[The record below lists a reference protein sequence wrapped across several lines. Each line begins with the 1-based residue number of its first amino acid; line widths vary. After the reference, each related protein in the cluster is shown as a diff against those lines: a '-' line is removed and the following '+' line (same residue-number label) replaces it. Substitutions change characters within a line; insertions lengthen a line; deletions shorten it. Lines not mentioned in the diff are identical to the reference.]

1 MIAVYISFCENN
13 KDKMH
18 EKAVLMRDSVL
29 SSLLPTYTP
38 EKITV
43 INEGKPVLK
52 DFPLCF
58 SISHSGGGVAFA
70 VGGDFLSPPPLD
82 GAITYEISHI
92 PAEIGVDIES
102 ISREINFRSVMKGI
116 FSPSEI
122 SYVGESKEKFIE
134 IFTRK
139 ESLCKLTGNGLR
151 EMDNFDTFNL
161 PPSIIIENYHVNGG
175 ENSFSVSISYKK
187 Q

>member
-29 SSLLPTYTP
+29 SSLLPAYTP

-58 SISHSGGGVAFA
+58 STSHSGGAVAFA
-70 VGGDFLSPPPLD
+70 VGGSFSSPPSLKD
-82 GAITYEISHI
+82 SFLYVISDD
-92 PAEIGVDIES
+92 ATEIGVDIES
-102 ISREINFRSVMKGI
+102 FSREINFRSVMKDI

-151 EMDNFDTFNL
+151 DLMNFDTFNL
-161 PPSIIIENYHVNGG
+161 PENIFTTTFRIDNEEDG
-175 ENSFSVSISYKK
+175 FCISISYKK

>member
-13 KDKMH
+13 KEKMH

-29 SSLLPTYTP
+29 SSLLPAYTP

-58 SISHSGGGVAFA
+58 STSHSGGAVAFA
-70 VGGDFLSPPPLD
+70 VGGSLSSPPSLKD
-82 GAITYEISHI
+82 SFLYVISDD
-92 PAEIGVDIES
+92 ATEIGVDIES
-102 ISREINFRSVMKGI
+102 FSREINFRSVMKDI

-134 IFTRK
+134 IFTKK

-151 EMDNFDTFNL
+151 EMDKFDTFNL
-161 PPSIIIENYHVNGG
+161 PPSIIIENHHVNGG